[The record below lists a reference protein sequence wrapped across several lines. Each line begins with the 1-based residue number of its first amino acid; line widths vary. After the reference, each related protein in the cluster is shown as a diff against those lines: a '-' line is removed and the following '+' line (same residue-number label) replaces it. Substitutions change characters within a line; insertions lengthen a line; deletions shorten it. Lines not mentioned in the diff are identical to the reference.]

1 MNGIRGGIPDSG
13 SSLFS
18 VGEREKA
25 GEIWNSRTQEVTARQ
40 ANETGEE
47 VFN

>member
-1 MNGIRGGIPDSG
+1 
-13 SSLFS
+13 

>member
-1 MNGIRGGIPDSG
+1 MPCGTATWRNKKSD

-18 VGEREKA
+18 VGKREDRGKY
-25 GEIWNSRTQEVTARQ
+25 GTQEVTARQ
-40 ANETGEE
+40 ANETNEE